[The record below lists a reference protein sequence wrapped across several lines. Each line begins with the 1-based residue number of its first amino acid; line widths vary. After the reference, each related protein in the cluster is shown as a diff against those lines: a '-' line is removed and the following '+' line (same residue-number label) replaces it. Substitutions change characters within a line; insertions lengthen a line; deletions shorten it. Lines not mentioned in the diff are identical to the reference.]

1 MSWENIDY
9 TFYTCK
15 VYKLFFKHIICIPIF
30 ATILYTGFLY
40 NIIVILIFIITHFLY
55 TVNLI
60 LFLHSTPQ
68 CLSYFYTDI

>member
-15 VYKLFFKHIICIPIF
+15 VYKLFFETHY
-30 ATILYTGFLY
+30 LYSHFY
-40 NIIVILIFIITHFLY
+40 DNFVYWFFIQHYSIVILSFIITHFLY
-55 TVNLI
+55 TV
-60 LFLHSTPQ
+60 STPQ

>member
-40 NIIVILIFIITHFLY
+40 NIIVKGLLNSQIM
-55 TVNLI
+55 
-60 LFLHSTPQ
+60 
-68 CLSYFYTDI
+68 